1 MQKYLRQGVR
11 KAFPSHLCSDD
22 SLLGVGDCKSDR
34 FKCNPRYVDIDTCQ
48 TNSVTTL
55 SQLAN
60 GPKVLEAKITD
71 FWVGS
76 VDESCRYSS

>member
-1 MQKYLRQGVR
+1 M
-11 KAFPSHLCSDD
+11 
-22 SLLGVGDCKSDR
+22 GDCKSDR

-71 FWVGS
+71 FGLARLMNPVDTHLSTLSMETWVI
-76 VDESCRYSS
+76 